1 MVISFIGWPFSGL
14 WWTLNPFAFA
24 RWSKMAGSYLAY
36 LLMLQVTCW
45 LRACMK
51 YRGLYLASFAC
62 GFVIRV
68 ILLGFS
74 SRVPSECQPIL
85 DQGLPSAC
93 RNGTWIED
101 AVFCII
107 VCPKFWA
114 EDCILIIYIQCFEVM
129 GVIDC
134 LVLCEW
140 YSQGYDHTLFL
151 FSGLTR
157 NWHNICLVTLCDVF
171 VAFFSPMF
179 EGQWICRACSQ
190 SLINA
195 LSLGCLCSDYLFKL
209 LLIGDSGVGK
219 SCLLLRF
226 AVRYIHCSSE
236 FNHACSRAV
245 AVGFKKI
252 IRSLT
257 DDLSS
262 FRL

>member
-1 MVISFIGWPFSGL
+1 MVIRFIGWPFSGL

-24 RWSKMAGSYLAY
+24 RWSEMAGSYLAY

-45 LRACMK
+45 LRACVK
-51 YRGLYLASFAC
+51 CRDLYWASFAC

-101 AVFCII
+101 ADFCII

-134 LVLCEW
+134 LELCEW
-140 YSQGYDHTLFL
+140 YSQGYDHTLFV

-171 VAFFSPMF
+171 VF
-179 EGQWICRACSQ
+179 EGQWICSACSQ